1 MTLFWPRLFA
11 FFSRFKG
18 NSDLGFIFGL
28 FAAIFLLVV
37 PIHKDLLS
45 LLLVL
50 SIGISLLIL
59 LTVVYIKEPP

>member
-1 MTLFWPRLFA
+1 MTLFWPRLSA
-11 FFSRFKG
+11 FFARFKG

-45 LLLVL
+45 LLLF
-50 SIGISLLIL
+50 
-59 LTVVYIKEPP
+59 